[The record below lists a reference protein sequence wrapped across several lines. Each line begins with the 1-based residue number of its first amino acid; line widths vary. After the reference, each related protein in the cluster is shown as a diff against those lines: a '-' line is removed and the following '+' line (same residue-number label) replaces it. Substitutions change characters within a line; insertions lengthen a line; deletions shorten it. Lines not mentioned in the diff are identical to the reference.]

1 MGASPLAQVL
11 RRLPVQKSASLMVG
25 FGTADDAA
33 VYEIHGDK
41 AVVATLDFFPP
52 VVDDPFTFGQ
62 IAASNALSDIYA
74 MGGTP
79 AFALNIV
86 CFPDTLGLGV
96 LERILKGGLSKL
108 KEAGVVLAGGH
119 SIVDNEVKYGLSVT
133 GFVDRDKVIRN
144 STARP
149 GDVLILTKPI
159 GTGIVTT
166 ALKRG
171 ILSTTAASEAIKSM
185 KALNKAASL
194 SMTGVKVNACTDI
207 TGYGLIG
214 HAMEMAKGSGVNIVI
229 RAGDVPVFKAAMR
242 LVGNKAARPG
252 GLERNRAS
260 FGKDVRVSG
269 VSGPMELFGYD
280 PQTSGG
286 LLISAPK
293 ASCARLVKRLVAQG
307 AGCAIIGRVESR
319 TRGRQLKLE

>member
-1 MGASPLAQVL
+1 
-11 RRLPVQKSASLMVG
+11 MVG

-33 VYEIHGDK
+33 VYKSSGGK
-41 AVVATLDFFPP
+41 AIVATLDFFPP

-62 IAASNALSDIYA
+62 IAAANALSDVYA
-74 MGGTP
+74 MGGAP

-86 CFPDTLGLGV
+86 CFPRALGLGV

-119 SIVDNEVKYGLSVT
+119 SIEDSEVKYGLSVT

-149 GDVLILTKPI
+149 GDVLILTKPL
-159 GTGIVTT
+159 GTGLVTT

-171 ILSTTAASEAIKSM
+171 LLSTAAASEAIKSM
-185 KALNKAASL
+185 KALNKGAS
-194 SMTGVKVNACTDI
+194 SAMTRVKVNACTDV

-229 RAGDVPVFKAAMR
+229 MASQVPVFKAALR
-242 LVGNKAARPG
+242 CVGNKAARPG
-252 GLERNRAS
+252 GLVRNRES
-260 FGKDVRVSG
+260 FEKDVIISG
-269 VSGPMELFGYD
+269 VSESMELLAYD

-293 ASCARLVKRLVAQG
+293 ASCARLVKRLADFG
-307 AGCAIIGRVESR
+307 AGCAIIGRVEQR
-319 TRGRQLKLE
+319 TKGWRLRFE